1 MLTSREQPSQCA
13 QKKSACCTF
22 LGFSVRALVI
32 TDAFAWTWDGLS
44 CHDKEPTSVPK
55 NLTAAAM
62 ANGEIAANAA
72 AAAGATPQAIIEN
85 AANTAGIE
93 AAYSAQVQS
102 LSPPEV
108 EAAAAQAAEGSA
120 KMVGATPEEAA
131 TAGGK
136 VAVQVAQKAW
146 IRDCQLHSLC
156 TRHDCCPA

>member
-1 MLTSREQPSQCA
+1 
-13 QKKSACCTF
+13 
-22 LGFSVRALVI
+22 
-32 TDAFAWTWDGLS
+32 
-44 CHDKEPTSVPK
+44 
-55 NLTAAAM
+55 M

-108 EAAAAQAAEGSA
+108 EAAVAQAAEGSA

-131 TAGGK
+131 TAGGN
-136 VAVQVAQKAW
+136 VAVEVAQKACW
-146 IRDCQLHSLC
+146 TCQKPHGIS
-156 TRHDCCPA
+156 RN